1 MTNQSISGLG
11 VNIISGTTVYGE
23 VMNASEVVNTLNKVD
38 TSTHNS
44 VGKVKT
50 SRPGMIDTGELTV
63 DLNYCGAAEQD
74 ALRTMW
80 DAQTVS
86 TWMIV
91 APTSASGVARAWSF
105 SGYISSIG
113 TPKFEKEG
121 NATMSF
127 KVAQSGPIT
136 VLSTAVAG
144 VTDIDMT
151 DEGVTALT
159 LSPTFDAAKYGY
171 KVTTDLADTG
181 VKVTLTY
188 ATAGEAAYVNNTSL
202 ATATPSS
209 AITLGTA
216 SGSVI
221 MVSVAVYKTNCVPKV
236 TWIEVTH
243 GYV

>member
-11 VNIISGTTVYGE
+11 VSIISGTTIYGE
-23 VMNASEVVNTLNKVD
+23 VMNASEVVQTLTKID
-38 TSTHNS
+38 TSTHNN

-50 SRPGMIDTGELTV
+50 SRPGFIDAGELSV
-63 DLNYCGAAEQD
+63 DLNYCGGTEQD
-74 ALRTMW
+74 ALRTMY

-91 APTSASGVARAWSF
+91 APTSATGITRAWSF

-113 TPKFEKEG
+113 TPKFEKDG
-121 NATMSF
+121 NVTMSF
-127 KVAQSGPIT
+127 KVAQTGAIT
-136 VLSTAVAG
+136 QLSTG
-144 VTDIDMT
+144 VTGMTDLDIT
-151 DEGVTALT
+151 DEGTTALT
-159 LSPTFDAAKYGY
+159 LSPTFAATTYGY

-181 VKVTLTY
+181 VKVTITY
-188 ATAGEAAYVNNTSL
+188 AGSGESGYVNNSAL

-209 AITLGTA
+209 AITIPTTA
-216 SGSVI
+216 GQVLMI
-221 MVSVAVYKTNCVPKV
+221 PVVFFKTACVPKV

>member
-11 VNIISGTTVYGE
+11 VSIISGTTIYGE
-23 VMNASEVVNTLNKVD
+23 VTNAPEVIETLTKVD
-38 TSTHNS
+38 TSTHNN

-50 SRPGMIDTGELTV
+50 SRPGFIDAGEMSI
-63 DLNYCGAAEQD
+63 DLNYYGGTEQD
-74 ALRTMW
+74 ALRTMF

-91 APTSASGVARAWSF
+91 APTSATGVARAWSF
-105 SGYISSIG
+105 SGYISSLG
-113 TPKFEKEG
+113 TPKFEKDG
-121 NATMSF
+121 NASMSF

-136 VLSTAVAG
+136 ALSTAVVG
-144 VTDIDMT
+144 VTDIDVT
-151 DEGVTALT
+151 DEGTTALT
-159 LSPTFDAAKYGY
+159 LTPTFAAAVYGY

-188 ATAGEAAYVNNTSL
+188 ATSGEAAYCNNASL
-202 ATATPSS
+202 ATATPSA
-209 AITLGTA
+209 AITIPTA
-216 SGSVI
+216 AGQVI
-221 MVSVAVYKTNCVPKV
+221 MIPVVVFKNGCVPKV